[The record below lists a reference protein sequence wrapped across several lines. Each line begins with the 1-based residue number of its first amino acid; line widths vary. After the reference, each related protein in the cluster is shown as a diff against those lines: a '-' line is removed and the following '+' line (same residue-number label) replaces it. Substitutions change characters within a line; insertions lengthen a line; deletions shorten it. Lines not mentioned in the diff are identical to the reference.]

1 MEYDYPHYI
10 AHALE
15 INHYFPNLLSCF
27 NFFQNLFWE
36 TELRIMV
43 SGDGKYLVL
52 FYTGCLRKKPP
63 KINIENIQ
71 KLKKKKFCNQ
81 KLKKFNFLIFL

>member
-27 NFFQNLFWE
+27 NFFQNLLWE

-52 FYTGCLRKKPP
+52 FYTGCFRKKPP
-63 KINIENIQ
+63 KVKIENTP
-71 KLKKKKFCNQ
+71 KL
-81 KLKKFNFLIFL
+81 NFVIKN

>member
-15 INHYFPNLLSCF
+15 INHSFPNLVSRF
-27 NFFQNLFWE
+27 DFFPNLIRE
-36 TELRIMV
+36 TELRIVV

-52 FYTGCLRKKPP
+52 FYTGCFRKKPP